1 MIFILLLVIS
11 SLIVSFLSS
20 FLIVKI
26 LGFGDIDMLEVLK
39 AYLYCIPVLTGIGF
53 LITLISMI
61 LDDFQNSIICGIFMY
76 FLMIILDVATKAG
89 GYFTLTSSIILGY
102 GSGMDSEIYMIT
114 ALVYIVIT
122 FIINVVFIN
131 RKDIML

>member
-1 MIFILLLVIS
+1 M
-11 SLIVSFLSS
+11 
-20 FLIVKI
+20 
-26 LGFGDIDMLEVLK
+26 
-39 AYLYCIPVLTGIGF
+39 YCIPALTGIGF

-76 FLMIILDVATKAG
+76 FLMIVLDVATKAG

-102 GSGMDSEIYMIT
+102 SSGMDSEAYMIT

-122 FIINVVFIN
+122 FVINIVFIN